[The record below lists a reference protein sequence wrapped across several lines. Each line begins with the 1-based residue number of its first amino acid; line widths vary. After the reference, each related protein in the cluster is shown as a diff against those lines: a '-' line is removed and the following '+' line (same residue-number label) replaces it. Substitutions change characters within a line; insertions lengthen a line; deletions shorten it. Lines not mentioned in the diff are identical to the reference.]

1 MDFTAGTKGLKD
13 TGTHMYTGI
22 VQAVAP
28 VTDIIRHDG
37 YTEFHVEFPA
47 RLVEGLQIGGSV
59 AVEGVCLSATSIR
72 GNTVTFDAM
81 DATLSRT
88 NLSDLKVGDGVNL
101 ERSAKPTDE
110 NGGHAIAGHIAT
122 TATLVGSKSEMPGAH
137 IRFSVPEDWAKYIFP
152 RGFLAVNGASLTVAE
167 AEGNVFQINLIPET
181 LRQTTFPRYTVGD
194 KLNIEVDHQTMV
206 MVDVVERTLTRLLDK
221 RH

>member
-1 MDFTAGTKGLKD
+1 
-13 TGTHMYTGI
+13 MYTGI

-59 AVEGVCLSATSIR
+59 SVEGVCLSATSIR

-181 LRQTTFPRYTVGD
+181 LRQTTFPRYKVGD

-221 RH
+221 RQ